1 MTTSAPAVPAWID
14 SAANWLTPN
23 RIRAQAF
30 VLALCLWGVCAVDF
44 AIPGLFDRAG
54 NIKFQDFLQFYI
66 SARLINQGRSGQ
78 LFDQSHR
85 RSGNANDYRRAHARA
100 IPTVYGPQVGLL
112 FTPLSEAVI
121 PGRRAHLDSAQPA
134 RHGRVL
140 LSAVEIMPGTAIAG
154 SNRRDLRARLS
165 TDLPFLCARAN
176 LRACC
181 SSVFSAAYLAFRAD
195 SDWLAGMALGC
206 LVFKPQVLVA
216 IPLIL
221 LLSQAWKA
229 VAGLALAAA
238 AQFAFAAIY
247 FGAAVMRAYFDTML
261 HMSRWLGISEIG
273 PAHIQMH
280 SLRSFFTLL
289 IPWPDISLALY
300 VVTSMAAIA
309 IAAAVWKSSTA
320 LAVRFSA
327 LILASVL
334 VNPHLFIYDLLVL
347 APAFLLLVDWM
358 LRAHPAPRRC
368 SKCSCIL
375 LRLTSVRAAFPM
387 DSCPTLRSSL
397 RRAAL
402 ELMARIQNSVSQIC
416 LEPTRRCITLLPIWA
431 RSSQRRSFRKSRSN
445 SAVGSTRPTLFSALS
460 AHSPRTSA
468 VKSF

>member
-1 MTTSAPAVPAWID
+1 MTTSAPAVPAWIN

-44 AIPGLFDRAG
+44 ATPGLFDRAG

-66 SARLINQGRSGQ
+66 SARLINQGRSSE
-78 LFDQSHR
+78 LFDQ
-85 RSGNANDYRRAHARA
+85 RAADQQMHAIVREPTRVQL
-100 IPTVYGPQVGLL
+100 PTVYGPQVGLL
-112 FTPLSEAVI
+112 FTPLAKLSFPAAARIWTVLSLLAVVACFYLLW
-121 PGRRAHLDSAQPA
+121 RSCPA
-134 RHGRVL
+134 LRSHARTV
-140 LSAVEIMPGTAIAG
+140 AICAIAFPPIFHFFVRG
-154 SNRRDLRARLS
+154 QISALLLLCLS
-165 TDLPFLCARAN
+165 
-176 LRACC
+176 
-181 SSVFSAAYLAFRAD
+181 VAYLAFRAD

-309 IAAAVWKSSTA
+309 IAAVVWKSSAA

-358 LRAHPAPRRC
+358 LRAHPAASPMLKVLLYLAFVLPLFGPLSRWTHIQLSVLAFGALLWSLWRE
-368 SKCSCIL
+368 SKIPSHKF
-375 LRLTSVRAAFPM
+375 A
-387 DSCPTLRSSL
+387 
-397 RRAAL
+397 
-402 ELMARIQNSVSQIC
+402 
-416 LEPTRRCITLLPIWA
+416 
-431 RSSQRRSFRKSRSN
+431 SN
-445 SAVGSTRPTLFSALS
+445 QPAV
-460 AHSPRTSA
+460 
-468 VKSF
+468 V